1 MITHAEA
8 SDLLGA
14 YALDAV
20 DADEVAA
27 LEEHLR
33 SCPRCRDELR
43 GHREVVGLLAY
54 SGQDAPSGL
63 WDRVAARLNADPDEL
78 TGSPGPTGPGAT
90 PMPSLAPPGSSRP
103 SLGEGARASRPRRP
117 AWGGSADDVDGYR
130 GYRGRPRWVRGRV
143 LPVLAAAAVI
153 IVAVL
158 GVEVARLEGRTN
170 QLSGQVASM
179 SGVPSAATVKQAL
192 AATGERTVLLQPEH
206 PGGPVLEAVI
216 LPGGQGYL
224 FHSTL
229 APLPASQTYQ
239 LWGVVGAQRVS
250 YGVLGS
256 QLPAFMAFRASSG
269 VQYLAVTTEPAGG
282 VVVSREAPVVVGAV
296 S

>member
-27 LEEHLR
+27 LEEHL
-33 SCPRCRDELR
+33 STCPRCRDELR

-63 WDRVAARLNADPDEL
+63 WDRVAARLNADPDEV
-78 TGSPGPTGPGAT
+78 TGSAAPTGTGAT

-103 SLGEGARASRPRRP
+103 GLGGGARASRPRRP
-117 AWGGSADDVDGYR
+117 AWGRYADADAGRGSR
-130 GYRGRPRWVRGRV
+130 GPRGIRGRV

-192 AATGERTVLLQPEH
+192 ATAGERTVMLQPEH

-239 LWGVVGAQRVS
+239 LWGVVGAERIS